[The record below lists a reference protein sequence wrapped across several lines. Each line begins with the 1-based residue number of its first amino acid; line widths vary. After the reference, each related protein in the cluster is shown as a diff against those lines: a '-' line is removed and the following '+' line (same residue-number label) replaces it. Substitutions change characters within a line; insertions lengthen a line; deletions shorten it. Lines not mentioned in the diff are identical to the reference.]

1 MKQVVIPIKI
11 ASILYIGVICL
22 YLIPL
27 VTKAQ
32 EPANIQEIIQ
42 EDFNPLTDDITK
54 KIPELEELINAAIEN
69 SHKLKYLQNQVKLSN
84 YNLKTSR
91 RDWTKFFYLA
101 GNVSEG
107 SSSSLTYV
115 EDQFGNSVGT
125 LGNTDQ
131 TRWTIGLQVRLPLF
145 NIYNYKNQVNIAK
158 VEIEGKIE
166 QKLEAE
172 KEIRAQVITLYNEL
186 VIQQSMLRIDIDN
199 IEYAS
204 LASEMAEK
212 EYQQNKISLGEM
224 SRIRDVLSRARSR
237 HVTTKINFINA
248 YVMLQELTGVKFSEL
263 NNWE

>member
-1 MKQVVIPIKI
+1 MKQVIKPIRIK
-11 ASILYIGVICL
+11 SILLIGMLYVCLTPLISYSQGSEEVIDL
-22 YLIPL
+22 N
-27 VTKAQ
+27 Q
-32 EPANIQEIIQ
+32 NG
-42 EDFNPLTDDITK
+42 FNPITDDITK
-54 KIPELEELINAAIEN
+54 KIPELEALIESAIEN
-69 SHKLKYLQNQVKLSN
+69 SHKLRYLQNQVKMSN
-84 YNLKTSR
+84 YNLKSTR
-91 RDWTKFFYLA
+91 RDWAKYVYFT

-107 SSSSLTYV
+107 SASSLTFV

-125 LGNTDQ
+125 LGTTDQ
-131 TRWTIGLQVRLPLF
+131 TRWSVGMQVRLPLF
-145 NIYNYKNQVNIAK
+145 NLVNYKNQVNIAK

-166 QKLEAE
+166 QKLDAQ

-186 VIQQSMLRIDIDN
+186 VIQQKMLRIDIDN